1 MTVTAVRLALPAADA
16 QDDGRMEAI
25 EQIFFDAGA
34 VSVVLTDQRDDPVL
48 EPKPGEVRL
57 WPATQLE
64 ALFPAEHATLQP
76 AALISLAARLGCE
89 PSQLTTESIADRAW
103 EREWLRDYQPL
114 RFGERLWVCPAH
126 QQVDDPHATVLTLDP
141 GLAFGTGTHPTTRLC
156 LEFID
161 SLHSSG
167 GAPPPSWV
175 VDYGCGSGILALAAL
190 RLGATAA
197 LVHDIDPQALEA
209 TLENAQ
215 RNGLASQVRAFL
227 HATELAQTVI
237 GSGGAPL
244 VLANILAAPLIE
256 LAESLCQLLAPKG
269 QLVLAGLLNEQ
280 ADEVIAAYEPW
291 VRLRIWRQHE
301 GWACLTGQ
309 RP

>member
-1 MTVTAVRLALPAADA
+1 
-16 QDDGRMEAI
+16 MEII
-25 EQIFFDAGA
+25 EQIFFEAGA

-57 WPATQLE
+57 WPATRLE
-64 ALFPAEHATLQP
+64 ALFASDSDAVQP
-76 AALISLAARLGCE
+76 AGLISLAARLGCE
-89 PSQLTTESIADRAW
+89 PSQLMTESIADRAW

-126 QQVDDPHATVLTLDP
+126 QQVNDPNATVLTLDP

-161 SLHSSG
+161 ALSSSTG
-167 GAPPPSWV
+167 PGALSPV

-197 LVHDIDPQALEA
+197 FVHDIDPQALEA
-209 TLENAQ
+209 TLENAH
-215 RNGLASQVRAFL
+215 RNGLALQVRPFL
-227 HATELAQTVI
+227 HATELAHTVI

-269 QLVLAGLLNEQ
+269 RLVLAGLLDEQ
-280 ADEVIAAYEPW
+280 ANEVIAAYRPW
-291 VRLRIWRQHE
+291 LPLRIWRQQE
-301 GWACLTGQ
+301 GWACLTGE

>member
-1 MTVTAVRLALPAADA
+1 MTVTAVRLALPAVDA
-16 QDDGRMEAI
+16 QDDARMEAI

-64 ALFPAEHATLQP
+64 ALFPSDHTTLQP
-76 AALISLAARLGCE
+76 AGLISLAMQLGCE
-89 PSQLTTESIADRAW
+89 PSQLATEGITDRAW

-126 QQVDDPHATVLTLDP
+126 QQVDDPHAIVLTLDP

-161 SLHSSG
+161 SLHSGG
-167 GAPPPSWV
+167 GAPPPSSV

-197 LVHDIDPQALEA
+197 FVHDIDPQAIEA
-209 TLENAQ
+209 TLENAD
-215 RNGLASQVRAFL
+215 RNGLASQVHPFV
-227 HATELAQTVI
+227 HAAELSQTII

-269 QLVLAGLLNEQ
+269 QLVLAGLLDEQ
-280 ADEVIAAYEPW
+280 ASEVIAAYAPW
-291 VRLRIWRQHE
+291 LRLRIWRQQE
-301 GWACLTGQ
+301 GWTCLVGE
-309 RP
+309 RS